1 MKTQR
6 TRNKSFNLSL
16 ASFRRNA
23 NGATRLAAFL
33 VGLAFLGSPIAKAT
47 VEKGAKLQGSKLQD
61 DTSLL
66 KFTTHKAI
74 KWSSADFDP
83 STFEHPTGNPT
94 RLKFKAAGDYFI
106 SLTAPI
112 VEGPNG
118 NNGKRSQQE
127 FVIAK
132 NGTVLDVGAARS
144 TYIRHDSGHGES
156 SGHTAVLLR
165 GISAN
170 DYIEIKTKRVH
181 NQNHHDTF
189 LGLSTLFVEKVESSR
204 TIFSGTATRTVAG
217 TNLNG
222 NAVSPLQWTAGAK
235 DSGFTH
241 SDSSNSQNVTL
252 DAAGKY
258 MVYVN
263 VPLDGTPQRS
273 SVKMMLKLN
282 GTQVTGGQASQGY
295 IRWADGIRDASIHW
309 AGLVTT
315 TSANRV
321 LTVDVGK
328 DANGGTVTINGE
340 KATIF
345 VEKLANADSLLSVT
359 GNTLV

>member
-33 VGLAFLGSPIAKAT
+33 VGLAFLGSPIAEAT

-132 NGTVLDVGAARS
+132 
-144 TYIRHDSGHGES
+144 
-156 SGHTAVLLR
+156 
-165 GISAN
+165 
-170 DYIEIKTKRVH
+170 
-181 NQNHHDTF
+181 
-189 LGLSTLFVEKVESSR
+189 
-204 TIFSGTATRTVAG
+204 
-217 TNLNG
+217 
-222 NAVSPLQWTAGAK
+222 LQPRRA
-235 DSGFTH
+235 
-241 SDSSNSQNVTL
+241 L
-252 DAAGKY
+252 
-258 MVYVN
+258 
-263 VPLDGTPQRS
+263 
-273 SVKMMLKLN
+273 
-282 GTQVTGGQASQGY
+282 
-295 IRWADGIRDASIHW
+295 
-309 AGLVTT
+309 
-315 TSANRV
+315 
-321 LTVDVGK
+321 
-328 DANGGTVTINGE
+328 
-340 KATIF
+340 
-345 VEKLANADSLLSVT
+345 
-359 GNTLV
+359 